1 VLVVRQRSTTR
12 RSQVFEEAQLYS
24 PVSHHDDGTVEV
36 HLGKDHPGFHD
47 ADYRARR
54 NAIAA
59 RAVAWQP
66 GQPLPR
72 IDYTD
77 GETAI
82 WRRVSAELTDKH
94 RRRAHPEYLAAKE
107 RLALPTDRIPQLDE
121 VSATLHGLTGFSY
134 VAAPGLVELRE
145 FYSSL
150 GDRVFHSTQYVRH
163 PSQPLYTPEPDVIHE
178 VLGHGNQLASPRFAE
193 LTRAAGAAVARA
205 ERDETVQVIADVFWF
220 TMEFGVMYDGAELKA
235 YGAGICSSYG
245 EIDEFVEMEIRPLEL
260 TAMATQHYDITTYQP
275 VLFAAKSVGHL
286 EDVVGTFF
294 AGCDDDAPERIGA
307 IAAA

>member
-1 VLVVRQRSTTR
+1 M
-12 RSQVFEEAQLYS
+12 FEEAQLYS

-36 HLGKDHPGFHD
+36 HLGRNHPGFND
-47 ADYRARR
+47 PEYRARR

-66 GQPLPR
+66 GEPLPR

-82 WRRVSAELTDKH
+82 WAQVSRELADKH

-107 RLALPTDRIPQLDE
+107 RLGLPADRIPQLDE
-121 VSATLHGLTGFSY
+121 VTAALQPLTGFTY

-150 GDRVFHSTQYVRH
+150 GERVFHSTQYVRH
-163 PSQPLYTPEPDVIHE
+163 PSEPLYTPEPDVIHE
-178 VLGHGNQLASPRFAE
+178 VLGHGNQLASPRFAA
-193 LTRAAGAAVARA
+193 LTQAAGAAVVRA
-205 ERDETVQVIADVFWF
+205 ERDETVQVIADIFWF
-220 TMEFGVMYDGAELKA
+220 TMEFGVMYSGQDLKA
-235 YGAGICSSYG
+235 YGAGILSSYG
-245 EIDEFVEMEIRPLEL
+245 EMDEFSEMEIRPLDL
-260 TAMATQHYDITTYQP
+260 TQMATLNYDITSYQP
-275 VLFAAKSVGHL
+275 ILFAAESVDHL

-294 AGCDDDAPERIGA
+294 ATCDDDVPERIKHPS
-307 IAAA
+307 AA

>member
-1 VLVVRQRSTTR
+1 M
-12 RSQVFEEAQLYS
+12 FEEAQLYS

-36 HLGKDHPGFHD
+36 HLGQNHPGFHD
-47 ADYRARR
+47 AEYRARR

-59 RAVAWQP
+59 RAVAWRP
-66 GQPLPR
+66 GEPLPR

-82 WRRVSAELTDKH
+82 WARVSDELADKH

-107 RLALPTDRIPQLDE
+107 RLGLPADRIPQLDE
-121 VSATLHGLTGFSY
+121 VSAALQTLTGFSY

-163 PSQPLYTPEPDVIHE
+163 PSEPLYTPEPDVIHE
-178 VLGHGNQLASPRFAE
+178 VLGHGNQLASPRFAA
-193 LTRAAGAAVARA
+193 LTQAAGAAVARA

-220 TMEFGVMYDGAELKA
+220 TMEFGVMYAGSELKA
-235 YGAGICSSYG
+235 YGAGILSSYG
-245 EIDEFVEMEIRPLEL
+245 EMDEFSEMEIRPLEL
-260 TAMATQHYDITTYQP
+260 TQMATLNYDITSYQP
-275 VLFAAKSVGHL
+275 ILFAAASVDQL
-286 EDVVGTFF
+286 EDVVGGFF
-294 AGCDDDAPERIGA
+294 ATCDDEVPERIK
-307 IAAA
+307 AASAA

>member
-1 VLVVRQRSTTR
+1 M
-12 RSQVFEEAQLYS
+12 FEEAQLYS
-24 PVSHHDDGTVEV
+24 PVSHHDDGSVEV
-36 HLGKDHPGFHD
+36 HLGADHPGFHD

-59 RAVAWQP
+59 QAVAWRP
-66 GQPLPR
+66 GEPLPR
-72 IDYTD
+72 IDYTK

-82 WRRVSAELTDKH
+82 WRQVSAELAEKH

-107 RLALPTDRIPQLDE
+107 RLGLPADRIPQLDE
-121 VSATLHGLTGFSY
+121 VSAALAGLTGFQY

-145 FYSSL
+145 FYSAL

-178 VLGHGNQLASPRFAE
+178 VVGHGNQLASPRFAE
-193 LTRAAGAAVARA
+193 VTRAAGAAVARA
-205 ERDETVQVIADVFWF
+205 ERDETVQVIADIFWF
-220 TMEFGVMYDGAELKA
+220 TMEFGVMRDGDELKA

-245 EIDEFVEMEIRPLEL
+245 EIDEFAEMQIRPLEL

-275 VLFAAKSVGHL
+275 VLFAAESVAHL
-286 EDVVGTFF
+286 EDVVGGFF
-294 AGCDDDAPERIGA
+294 ADCDDDAPERIGA
-307 IAAA
+307 VAPAGTSA

>member
-1 VLVVRQRSTTR
+1 M
-12 RSQVFEEAQLYS
+12 FEEAQLYS

-36 HLGKDHPGFHD
+36 HLGANHPGFHD
-47 ADYRARR
+47 PDYRARR

-66 GQPLPR
+66 GEPLPR
-72 IDYTD
+72 IDYTE

-82 WRRVSAELTDKH
+82 WRQVSRELADKH
-94 RRRAHPEYLAAKE
+94 ERRAHPEYLAAKQ
-107 RLALPTDRIPQLDE
+107 RLGLPVDRIPQLDE
-121 VSATLHGLTGFSY
+121 VSVALQGLTGFRY

-163 PSQPLYTPEPDVIHE
+163 PSEPLYTPEPDVIHE
-178 VLGHGNQLASPRFAE
+178 VLGHGNQLASPRFAA
-193 LTRAAGAAVARA
+193 LTQAAGAAVARA
-205 ERDETVQVIADVFWF
+205 EREETVQVIADVFWF
-220 TMEFGVMYDGAELKA
+220 TMEFGVMYDHSELKA
-235 YGAGICSSYG
+235 YGAGILSSYG
-245 EIDEFVEMEIRPLEL
+245 EMDEFTEMEIRPLDL
-260 TAMATQHYDITTYQP
+260 GQMATLNYDITTYQP
-275 VLFAAKSVGHL
+275 ILFAAESVDHL

-294 AGCDDDAPERIGA
+294 ASCDDEVPERLTS

>member
-1 VLVVRQRSTTR
+1 M
-12 RSQVFEEAQLYS
+12 FEEAQLYS

-36 HLGKDHPGFHD
+36 HLGANHPGFSD
-47 ADYRARR
+47 PDYRARR

-59 RAVAWQP
+59 RAVAWKP
-66 GQPLPR
+66 GEPLPR

-82 WRRVSAELTDKH
+82 WQQVSRELADKH

-107 RLALPTDRIPQLDE
+107 RLGLPVDRIPQLDE
-121 VSATLHGLTGFSY
+121 VTAKLRTLTGFSY

-150 GDRVFHSTQYVRH
+150 GDRLFHSTQYVRH
-163 PSQPLYTPEPDVIHE
+163 PSEPLYTPEPDVIHE
-178 VLGHGNQLASPRFAE
+178 VLGHGNQLASPRFAA
-193 LTRAAGAAVARA
+193 LTQAAGAAVGRA

-220 TMEFGVMYDGAELKA
+220 TMEFGVMYDDRELKA

-245 EIDEFVEMEIRPLEL
+245 EMDEFAEMEIRPLDL
-260 TAMATQHYDITTYQP
+260 TEMATLNYDITSYQP
-275 VLFAAKSVGHL
+275 ILFAAESVDHL

-294 AGCDDDAPERIGA
+294 ASCDDDAPERIKA
-307 IAAA
+307 VPAT